1 MLLFNDGVDKE
12 DDRGEDDGDG
22 VYESLDV
29 DGILEPLVLLLLL
42 FSTSTSEI
50 EGLLRL

>member
-42 FSTSTSEI
+42 F
-50 EGLLRL
+50 LLQRRKLKDC